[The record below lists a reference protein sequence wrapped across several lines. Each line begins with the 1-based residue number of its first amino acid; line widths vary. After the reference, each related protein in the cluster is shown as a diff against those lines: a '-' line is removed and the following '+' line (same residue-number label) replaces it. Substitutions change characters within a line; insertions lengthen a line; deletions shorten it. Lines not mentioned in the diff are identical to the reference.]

1 MASPT
6 PLPTN
11 LKVLR
16 GTAQPCRINDKEPK
30 APKSKVKMPTGLSQ
44 EEKKHWKSVAA
55 DLEAAGILTVLDVQ
69 ALRLYCRTYTQWH
82 KANEKLDEFGSVIKG
97 SHGTPTLSPY
107 FKVSRTCMDQ
117 MLALLRE
124 FGMTPSSRTRI
135 RSETDKPEDDFEVW
149 QKKRKMAREGV

>member
-1 MASPT
+1 MAAPI

-16 GTAQPCRINDKEPK
+16 GTAQPCRMNDREPK
-30 APKSKVKMPTGLSQ
+30 SPKGRIKMPSGLTK
-44 EEKKHWKSVAA
+44 EEKKHWKAVAA

-69 ALRLYCRTYTQWH
+69 ALRLYCRVYHQWCQ
-82 KANEKLDEFGSVIKG
+82 ANEKLEAFGPVIKG
-97 SHGTPTLSPY
+97 SHGTPMLSPY
-107 FKVSRTCMDQ
+107 FKVSRSCLEQ

-135 RSETDKPEDDFEVW
+135 RSERDEPDDDFEAW